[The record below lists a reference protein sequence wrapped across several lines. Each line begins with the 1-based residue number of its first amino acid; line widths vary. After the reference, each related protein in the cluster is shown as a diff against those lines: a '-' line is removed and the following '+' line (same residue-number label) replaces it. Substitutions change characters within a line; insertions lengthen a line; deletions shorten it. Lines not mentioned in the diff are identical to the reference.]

1 MGGAPYGEARRL
13 AYFRLICQQ
22 VEIFQPCDISFLV
35 ENIFSEARK
44 MADALRSYKRT
55 TGRMGTKNVC
65 VNYLRFAGWLDFLKI
80 EGALVS
86 GNAYTVFLST
96 LRNSRAFDLSE
107 KEKLAYFI
115 HLWPRVPELR
125 RILQLL
131 SRSKPLASGRF
142 RSTSISEHSAET
154 SLEWFVDLGLVNPTK
169 RNFGAYVLTPMGDHV
184 NKEGNTVEKACCVYA
199 GDVLGKEIDVNKTVP
214 PKYLWRNMLD
224 LLEPLSLRIRSP
236 VDPKL
241 VSVLPVLLH
250 LQIRVLIEKGILL
263 TPNRLVDL
271 ARKATDR
278 RIATFTWDPAYR
290 AGYLKFR

>member
-1 MGGAPYGEARRL
+1 M
-13 AYFRLICQQ
+13 
-22 VEIFQPCDISFLV
+22 
-35 ENIFSEARK
+35 
-44 MADALRSYKRT
+44 
-55 TGRMGTKNVC
+55 
-65 VNYLRFAGWLDFLKI
+65 
-80 EGALVS
+80 
-86 GNAYTVFLST
+86 
-96 LRNSRAFDLSE
+96 
-107 KEKLAYFI
+107 
-115 HLWPRVPELR
+115 
-125 RILQLL
+125 
-131 SRSKPLASGRF
+131 
-142 RSTSISEHSAET
+142 
-154 SLEWFVDLGLVNPTK
+154 
-169 RNFGAYVLTPMGDHV
+169 TPMGDHV